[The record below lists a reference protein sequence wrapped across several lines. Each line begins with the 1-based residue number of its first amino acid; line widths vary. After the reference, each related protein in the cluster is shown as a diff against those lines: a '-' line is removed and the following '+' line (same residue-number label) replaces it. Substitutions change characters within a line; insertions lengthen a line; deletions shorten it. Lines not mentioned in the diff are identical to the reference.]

1 MSERPAPAP
10 VDDNPFLPMAVA
22 NPREFDDA
30 TVTIVTPAIAE
41 AVSLVDAFLRPST
54 SSVGNVIA
62 IVGEYGTGK
71 SHLVGTLLRRA
82 RDTSEGV
89 WSRVVLLK
97 ARPATF
103 VDLYRQLIGDE
114 LRKEDVR
121 DLVRE
126 FYADVIADELSDS
139 PFTTDIADL
148 LRTGQLD
155 PVDAVH
161 RLHLAE
167 SRYMDRLRQV
177 LERVTNNSA
186 FGVALTL
193 LLRHDFADAAWE
205 WLTGH
210 QPDQVLVDRGIDTAI
225 VTEELAL
232 EAMGVLALL
241 YGHRGRRFVVAID
254 EMNKVVSG
262 NRKPTADAMEAFQRM
277 LEVFAAAQALL
288 ILAGLP
294 DYLDELGSAVR
305 QRIGRIIAVSPLTV
319 ENTVEYIR
327 QSQERLGRGRVL
339 DPFTVDTVRYLVN
352 LTDGNARRIIRL
364 CSHLYRRAVD
374 ANRYDPAGAQVTVA
388 MVREVAKE
396 HTGAATA
403 DHVRNEIRQV
413 LNGLGLTYERDVWL
427 TSETDSRADYW
438 VPFGSEANSG
448 CALVLSESVL
458 DQSDCDAL
466 VNRATFLSAAGA
478 QAGVILVVVGLV
490 HADFMSR
497 LTGAFSAE
505 PIVYDQYVFNDTLST
520 VLERHLGLLADSG
533 DDVSS
538 EMREQFTRLG
548 RQQSNTQRMLEQA
561 MKTLTA
567 LRSSSDRALSQLQQ
581 EMAELTSQASAQSTD
596 QQTPTLRLPPVVLTQ
611 FTDARASLD
620 AVDQVDAALRAMF
633 AATESD
639 LVNAV
644 DARVAVRA
652 QLRSPLVF
660 SALGVSTMLRMLLD
674 TFQDGVNEWFRT
686 YVPGPTGRPHP
697 ADKNRLGALCLAYD
711 TVYEYIP
718 FFRLEELDQIAPY
731 LVDGNLAV
739 LVSPPQLAEAR
750 EVFNGLSRRV
760 HAAVLESVAD
770 WR

>member
-1 MSERPAPAP
+1 MSERPEPAP

-22 NPREFDDA
+22 TPREFDDA
-30 TVTIVTPAIAE
+30 TVTIVTPAVAE

-54 SSVGNVIA
+54 RSVGNVIA

-71 SHLVGTLLRRA
+71 SHLVGTLLRHA
-82 RDTSEGV
+82 RDTSEGDRP
-89 WSRVVLLK
+89 RVVLLE
-97 ARPATF
+97 ARPTTF

-114 LRKEDVR
+114 LRKEDVSDR
-121 DLVRE
+121 VRE

-155 PVDAVH
+155 PVDVVH
-161 RLHLAE
+161 RLKLAE
-167 SRYMDRLRQV
+167 SRCLDSLRQV
-177 LERVTNNSA
+177 LERVTNNAA

-225 VTEELAL
+225 ATEELAL

-262 NRKPTADAMEAFQRM
+262 NREPTSRAIDMFQRM
-277 LEVFAAAQALL
+277 MEVFAAAQALL
-288 ILAGLP
+288 VLAGLP
-294 DYLDELGSAVR
+294 EYLDELGSAVR

-319 ENTVEYIR
+319 ENTIEYVKR
-327 QSQERLGRGRVL
+327 SQERLGRGQVL
-339 DPFTVDTVRYLVN
+339 DPFTVDTVRYLVK

-374 ANRYDPAGAQVTVA
+374 ANPHDPARAQVTEA
-388 MVREVAKE
+388 MVREVARE
-396 HTGAATA
+396 HAGAASA

-413 LNGLGLTYERDVWL
+413 LAGLGLTYERDVWL
-427 TSETDSRADYW
+427 NPGLDSRADYW
-438 VPFGSEANSG
+438 VPFGSEAHSG

-458 DQSDCDAL
+458 DRSDCDAL
-466 VNRATFLSAAGA
+466 VNRATFLLAAGA
-478 QAGVILVVVGLV
+478 QVGVILVVVGLV
-490 HADFMSR
+490 HADFMPQ
-497 LTGAFSAE
+497 LNAAFSAE
-505 PIVYDQYVFNDTLST
+505 PIVYDQYTFNETLSA
-520 VLERHLGLLADSG
+520 VLEQHLGLLADSG

-548 RQQSNTQRMLEQA
+548 RQQANTQRMLEQA

-581 EMAELTSQASAQSTD
+581 EMAELTSQASAQPTD
-596 QQTPTLRLPPVVLTQ
+596 QQAPTLRLPPVVLTQ

-660 SALGVSTMLRMLLD
+660 SALGVSTILRMLLD
-674 TFQDGVNEWFRT
+674 TFQDGVNEWYRT
-686 YVPGPTGRPHP
+686 YVPGPTGMPYP
-697 ADKNRLGALCLAYD
+697 GDKNRLGALCLAYD

-718 FFRLEELDQIAPY
+718 FFRLEEIDQIAPY

-750 EVFNGLSRRV
+750 ELFNGLSRRV